1 MASALIIPGVQV
13 KTEFEPAPVLL
24 GATGILGV
32 VGVTD
37 RGPTTPTPVGNF
49 GEFIELFGPASATPC
64 RKYAKPLPMAYRAR

>member
-49 GEFIELFGPASATPC
+49 GEFIELFGPASRYT
-64 RKYAKPLPMAYRAR
+64 LPELRTAFANGV